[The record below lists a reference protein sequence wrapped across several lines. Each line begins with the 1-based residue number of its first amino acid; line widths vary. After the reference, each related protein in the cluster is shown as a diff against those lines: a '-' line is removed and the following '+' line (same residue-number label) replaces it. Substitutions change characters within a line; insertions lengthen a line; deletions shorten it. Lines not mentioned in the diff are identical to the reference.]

1 MAVDDSCESS
11 HSAPADQEIL
21 ELRRALNSCSE
32 IAARTKLEM
41 GLLKNFWLNEL
52 RAYENLI
59 EVVESGDLCKSS
71 QAAEELARYL
81 DSVSQPI
88 LSNPEDKSLQI
99 KALDALLEIR
109 GYICSVD
116 EAVIDA
122 ITGFLLKE
130 VAKFSIASE
139 KCLEIA
145 DNIIDKLIEIC
156 GARFMLPILTG
167 AFGYLDEQFQ
177 HPRYLAPLLHGTSAA
192 FLSFQRRQFENI
204 KAALPVILNALEA
217 ISRNDNVE
225 TLDLTLLFQ
234 RTLGVASSIH
244 MILEGKM
251 HDRLRALLALFILQA
266 MTLVSISLGHEP
278 SICIPLVTQLMPL
291 LSYCGLSYLGCIT
304 GSDVDKTNR
313 ILSEEDEDISEMSCF
328 SLVKHGAC
336 LSVIWGHMSNVVSES
351 AKEDLSALKN
361 TLRNNQEK
369 RWQAIGMMKY
379 LFTCNDLSWELK
391 KQGIDF
397 LLGITE
403 DDGASNKFICEPV
416 EYSHY
421 VTSIFS
427 SLQAVEILMMSAPD
441 PVLRKK
447 AYEALKRILAD
458 ISPSQRLDV
467 LKALITS
474 CHSSSMTAILTN
486 LLREE
491 MHREQKRGQK
501 EISPDEDFTFWKN
514 GILEIVGHILRH
526 QGGPPSV
533 VEDSDAVLSALN
545 LYRYILITEST
556 GKSNKTGALSTTN
569 LRTAY
574 YEWLLPLRTLI
585 SAVKADESMSIDY
598 ICGLNPVELVLY
610 RCIELVEEQWKC
622 SS

>member
-21 ELRRALNSCSE
+21 ELRRALNSCS
-32 IAARTKLEM
+32 
-41 GLLKNFWLNEL
+41 
-52 RAYENLI
+52 

-458 ISPSQRLDV
+458 ISPAQRLDV

-501 EISPDEDFTFWKN
+501 EISPDEDFTFWNN
-514 GILEIVGHILRH
+514 GILEIVGHILRP

>member
-130 VAKFSIASE
+130 
-139 KCLEIA
+139 
-145 DNIIDKLIEIC
+145 
-156 GARFMLPILTG
+156 

-234 RTLGVASSIH
+234 RTRERCTIDFEH
-244 MILEGKM
+244 
-251 HDRLRALLALFILQA
+251 LLALFILQA

-313 ILSEEDEDISEMSCF
+313 ILSEGNILQEDEDISEMSCF

-458 ISPSQRLDV
+458 ISPAQRLDV

-501 EISPDEDFTFWKN
+501 EISPDEDFTFWNN
-514 GILEIVGHILRH
+514 GILEIVGHILRP

>member
-21 ELRRALNSCSE
+21 ELRRALNSCS
-32 IAARTKLEM
+32 
-41 GLLKNFWLNEL
+41 
-52 RAYENLI
+52 

-130 VAKFSIASE
+130 
-139 KCLEIA
+139 
-145 DNIIDKLIEIC
+145 
-156 GARFMLPILTG
+156 

-251 HDRLRALLALFILQA
+251 HDRLRALTCAFYLASYGKNIAPINMNHGSITLHALKDISWGTIHKSLLRHKSIYKELRTA
-266 MTLVSISLGHEP
+266 ERTLVSISLGHEP

-313 ILSEEDEDISEMSCF
+313 ILSEGNILQEDEDISEMSCF

-458 ISPSQRLDV
+458 ISPAQRLDV

-501 EISPDEDFTFWKN
+501 EISPDEDFTFWNN
-514 GILEIVGHILRH
+514 GILEIVGHILRP